1 MNRHRPALL
10 LVNLGTPDAPEP
22 GAVRRYLREFLSDR
36 RVVETTRLIWWP
48 VLYGIIL
55 PFRSRRSAEAYA
67 KIWDHENACSPLLA
81 ITREQTHAL
90 QKRLGEAVK
99 VDFAMRY
106 GRPAIA
112 ERLKALM
119 REGHEHIVV
128 LPLYPQYSATTT
140 ATVVD
145 AVADA
150 LRRMRHQPAVRIG
163 APYYDHPAYIAAL
176 AESIRSHL
184 ATLDWRPEVI
194 LASYHGI
201 PAKMAERGDPYPLHC
216 ETTTRLLAEA
226 LGADDRTLRMSYQS
240 RLGRAEWLRPYT
252 DETIAKLA
260 ESGVKN
266 LAVVTPAFS
275 ADCLETL
282 EEIAIGGAEIFREHG
297 GENFTLV
304 PALNAS
310 RPGIDLLEALARREL
325 AGWLA
330 NGAERG

>member
-1 MNRHRPALL
+1 MPQHPPALL

-36 RVVETTRLIWWP
+36 RVVEMPRLLWWP
-48 VLYGIIL
+48 ILHGIIL

-81 ITREQTHAL
+81 ITRAQAEAL
-90 QKRLGEAVK
+90 QKRLGESVT

-112 ERLKALM
+112 ERLHALHHA
-119 REGHEHIVV
+119 GHERIVV

-140 ATVVD
+140 ASVVD
-145 AVADA
+145 AVSDA
-150 LRRMRHQPAVRIG
+150 LRRMRHQPAIRIG

-176 AESIRSHL
+176 KESIESHL
-184 ATLDWRPEVI
+184 ATLDWMPDVI

-201 PAKMAERGDPYPLHC
+201 PRKMAERGDPYPLHC
-216 ETTTRLLAEA
+216 EATTRLLAEA
-226 LGADDRTLRMSYQS
+226 LGADERTLRMSYQS

-252 DETIAKLA
+252 DETIAGLA

-266 LAVVTPAFS
+266 LAVVTPAFA

-282 EEIAIGGAEIFREHG
+282 EEIAIGGAEIFRAHG
-297 GENFTLV
+297 GRNFTLI
-304 PALNAS
+304 PSLNAS
-310 RPGIDLLEALARREL
+310 RPGIDLLEALARCEL
-325 AGWLA
+325 AGWVE
-330 NGAERG
+330 GKTKEG